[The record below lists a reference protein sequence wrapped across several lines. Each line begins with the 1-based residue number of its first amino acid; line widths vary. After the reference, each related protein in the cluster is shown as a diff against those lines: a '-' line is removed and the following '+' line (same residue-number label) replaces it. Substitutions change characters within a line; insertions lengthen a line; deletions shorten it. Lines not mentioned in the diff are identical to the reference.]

1 MIKCLPN
8 LISVLRLVLAPI
20 FYFLINRSYY
30 IFSLFILISGALS
43 DFLDGYYARKYKL
56 ESSLGIV
63 LDPLADKIFTNVVLW
78 GLYLNFHITGIFI
91 LACLSILRDLLVV
104 SGSIWILI
112 KSKNV
117 QNVIP
122 IFLGKVYTAFIFL
135 FCVLTLLNPK
145 NTFLINIGSLIC
157 VVLLLISGII
167 YTVRFYKNK

>member
-63 LDPLADKIFTNVVLW
+63 LDPLADKVFTNVVLW
-78 GLYLNFHITGIFI
+78 GLYLNFHIIGIFI
-91 LACLSILRDLLVV
+91 LACLSTLRDLLVV

-145 NTFLINIGSLIC
+145 NTCLINIGSLIC